1 MKIPN
6 IIKETSKKL
15 RNNMTESE
23 IILWSFIKWWK
34 LWINFLRQKPMYVYT
49 EYNWQDRFIIPD
61 FYCHEKKIILEIDW
75 SVHNLKE
82 IYLLDKY
89 KKELLNNKWYKVI
102 RIKNEDIKNNV
113 NDVLKTIKLHL

>member
-23 IILWSFIKWWK
+23 IILWSFIKGGK
-34 LWINFLRQKPMYVYT
+34 LGIIFLRQKPMYVYT
-49 EYNWQDRFIIPD
+49 EYNGQDRFIIPD
-61 FYCHEKKIILEIDW
+61 FYCHEMKIILEIDG

-89 KKELLNNKWYKVI
+89 KKELLNNKGYKVI
-102 RIKNEDIKNNV
+102 RIKNEDIKNNI